1 MSRPNLPS
9 PASDYIVRHMRE
21 ERMTDDASLVAAA
34 LQGGPEAYAPIVRR
48 YQDTVFGV
56 ALGRLGHPHDAED
69 IAQSVL
75 VEGWERLADLRNPE
89 RLGPWLRSI
98 AVRHSCSRASRAAAS
113 IDGSRVRLGRV
124 QWMIRTRRRPL
135 GWESQRQGRKQTWNG
150 WRRAGVY
157 WPPLPGSA
165 RRSAR
170 R

>member
-75 VEGWERLADLRNPE
+75 VEGWERLAGLRDPE
-89 RLGPWLRSI
+89 RLG
-98 AVRHSCSRASRAAAS
+98 
-113 IDGSRVRLGRV
+113 RLGRV
-124 QWMIRTRRRPL
+124 QWMIRPRRLPL
-135 GWESQRQGRKQTWNG
+135 GWESQRQGRKQTSNG
-150 WRRAGVY
+150 RRRADVC
-157 WPPLPGSA
+157 WTPSPCSA
-165 RRSAR
+165 RHCAR